1 MPLETKKKLNT
12 SQRSDFY
19 RRIIPLIAVLMGI
32 GHFSLSL
39 KAQSLNPFEIKK
51 EFEDKLTAQSILQS
65 TKYYARGLTF
75 TQGQIFNLEK
85 FQSEMNQR
93 SYRLRLAEQALLKG
107 DYGPLDIQTCS
118 NITQL
123 ELKTTSQCWQW
134 INQDEQFQLLIVDG
148 GLVTQTF
155 AGAPLASQH
164 AVSTDAVL
172 VAQFRN
178 NEPLMQ
184 NEIKLSEYP
193 IACLNAVIAIEDNDF
208 LQHSGISYMGLA
220 RAFIKN
226 VISMRKAQGGST
238 ITQQL
243 IKNYFLTPEKTL
255 TRKAKELYMAT
266 QLESRWNKDQIL
278 ETYLNVIYMGQNGA
292 FQVRGFGAA
301 SSYYFNKPVQ
311 NLDLSECA
319 LLAAIINNPGMN
331 HPWKKAEKATGRRK
345 LVLTKMKDLKLIT
358 EDQFITADKKILPIE
373 KKQQASETAPYY
385 FDAAKKQAQDMGF
398 KIEGASIFTTLDLNA
413 QDAAQKALQKGIED
427 LSKTKK
433 NISSQKEKGIDL
445 QGVILT
451 AENSTGYVTTFVG
464 GQNFRKSQFNR
475 ALYSQ
480 RQVGSLIKPFV
491 YLTGLIEGIDGQ
503 KVTATTSI
511 PDQSFEWKMDKTK
524 WRPENYDKKF
534 RGDVPYFYALKESL
548 NVPTAWITQ
557 KVGLDRFIETCQAF
571 GLTSKIE
578 KFPSSSLGASQHT
591 PLEILQSYL
600 NIARF
605 GEMQT
610 VSFIEAIRNNE
621 NELIY
626 QHQIK
631 TEQKIDRVK
640 ASLLVGMM
648 KETFQSGTA
657 KSAKLFGFKQIAAG
671 KTGTTSDG
679 KDAWFAGFTK
689 DQTSVV
695 WLGFDQ
701 SLATSLTG
709 AGGAVP
715 IWAQYM
721 KVLTANDTEVDFD
734 WPKETEKRTVD
745 ETIESTKAELVFE
758 KSTF

>member
-1 MPLETKKKLNT
+1 MSLETKKKLNT
-12 SQRSDFY
+12 SQRNDFY
-19 RRIIPLIAVLMGI
+19 RRTIPLISLFFG
-32 GHFSLSL
+32 LSL
-39 KAQSLNPFEIKK
+39 FPLSNKAQSLNPFEIKK

-75 TQGQIFNLEK
+75 TKGQIFIVEK
-85 FQSEMNQR
+85 FHSEMSQR
-93 SYRLRLAEQALLKG
+93 SYRKRLAEQALLKG
-107 DYGPLDIQTCS
+107 DYGPLDLQTCS

-123 ELKTTSQCWQW
+123 ELKTTAQCWQW
-134 INQDEQFQLLIVDG
+134 INSDEQFQLLLVDS
-148 GLVTQTF
+148 GLVEQAFGGT
-155 AGAPLASQH
+155 PLVLQH
-164 AVSTDAVL
+164 SVSSDAVL

-220 RAFIKN
+220 RAFVKN
-226 VISMRKAQGGST
+226 VMSMRKAQGGST

-243 IKNYFLTPEKTL
+243 VKNYFLTPEKTL

-301 SSYYFNKPVQ
+301 SFYYFNKPVQ
-311 NLDLSECA
+311 NLDLAECS

-331 HPWKKAEKATGRRK
+331 HPWKKPDKAIGRRK
-345 LVLTKMKDLKLIT
+345 LVLSKMKDLKLIN
-358 EDQFITADKKILPIE
+358 ENQFLAADKKLLPVE
-373 KKQQASETAPYY
+373 KKQQAAETAPYY

-398 KIEGASIFTTLDLNA
+398 EIEGASIYTTLDLTA

-433 NISSQKEKGIDL
+433 NILSRKEKGIDL

-480 RQVGSLIKPFV
+480 RQIGSLIKPFV
-491 YLTGLIEGIDGQ
+491 YLTGLIDGLDGQ
-503 KVTATTSI
+503 NVTATTAV
-511 PDQSFEWKMDKTK
+511 PDQSFEWKMDKKK

-557 KVGLDRFIETCQAF
+557 KVGLDRFIKTCQDF

-591 PLEILQSYL
+591 PLEVLQSYL

-605 GEMQT
+605 GEMQK
-610 VSFIEAIRNNE
+610 VSFIEAIRNKE

-640 ASLLVGMM
+640 TSLLVGMM
-648 KETFQSGTA
+648 KETFLSGTA

-695 WLGFDQ
+695 WLGYDQ
-701 SLATSLTG
+701 SLPTSLTG

-721 KVLTANDTEVDFD
+721 KALTVNDAEVDFD

-745 ETIESTKAELVFE
+745 ENIESTKAELIFE
-758 KSTF
+758 RSIF